1 MFERYAKELQ
11 EATNIKALDDNN
23 EDRLSKVFT
32 SSEQNALKVTLYRW
46 KRGADFVGLEIE
58 GVDTGYWH
66 TAEEENLDYHM
77 KLARAAL
84 KGEIEYSKSPI
95 LRLPEVCFKVN
106 GEWHCTLTDKISA
119 LPYHYI
125 KIRIHI

>member
-11 EATNIKALDDNN
+11 KATSIKALDNN
-23 EDRLSKVFT
+23 NDEKISKVF
-32 SSEQNALKVTLYRW
+32 SSNARNALKVTLYRW

-58 GVDTGYWH
+58 GVDTCYWH
-66 TAEEENLDYHM
+66 TAEEENLDYHI
-77 KLARAAL
+77 KLAWAAL
-84 KGEIEYSKSPI
+84 KGEIEYNKSPI
-95 LRLPEVCFKVN
+95 LRLPEVCFKIDN
-106 GEWHCTLTDKISA
+106 AWHCTLTDKMGA